1 MKAQLFSLFID
12 IVTAC
17 LLVSASVVYFTEG
30 EAGQLKSIW
39 FMVSA
44 TVLIVSKK
52 D

>member
-1 MKAQLFSLFID
+1 MKQDLFSLAID
-12 IVTAC
+12 IMIAA
-17 LLVSASVVYFTEG
+17 LLLSGSVVYITEG
-30 EAGQLKSIW
+30 EAGVLKSIW

>member
-1 MKAQLFSLFID
+1 MRQQLFSLLLD
-12 IVTAC
+12 IVTAI
-17 LLVSASVVYFTEG
+17 LLMSAAVVYFTEG
-30 EAGQLKSIW
+30 EAGTLKSIW